1 MTKIDGGD
9 ESMHNSLKIIKAEQA
24 WTPIADFIYVP
35 HDEKEYDQL
44 VNFLDDLI
52 DEVGE
57 DETHPLAAMM
67 EILGVLIEHYERN
80 HVPELTSN

>member
-9 ESMHNSLKIIKAEQA
+9 ESMQSLKIRKAEQA

-80 HVPELTSN
+80 HVPELTSD